1 MSLLLQA
8 RELDVEG
15 EKLYYFEVSPLNG
28 KSSEVEDEKSVKL
41 KTAYTSGFPHIFL
54 TAPQWKLLMAYLKV
68 SSVK

>member
-1 MSLLLQA
+1 MLQST

-15 EKLYYFEVSPLNG
+15 WKLYYFKVSSLNG
-28 KSSEVEDEKSVKL
+28 KSCEMVDEKTVKL
-41 KTAYTSGFPHIFL
+41 KTAHITGSPHIFL